1 MSRLFLLLVLV
12 LIAVI
17 SYRLFQT
24 KAKNMNKQELF
35 KLFAMVLL
43 IAVAILA
50 LTGRLHWI
58 TVVLAA
64 LVPLLRNAIPAL
76 VRLFPLFQHLHKT
89 TQANRNSNPGQTST
103 VNTAYLALHLN
114 HDSGELSGE
123 VLQGLYAGKQ
133 LADLDQQQLQELL
146 EFYHTQDGESAQLL
160 QAYISKRFGQQSNQQ
175 SNSQQDHQQR
185 SRSSHSG
192 DISHEEAL
200 AILGLS
206 EPYTKD
212 DVIKAHRKLM
222 QKLHPDRGG
231 NDYLAAKVN
240 RAKDVLLKSL

>member
-1 MSRLFLLLVLV
+1 MPKLFLLLVLI

-17 SYRLFQT
+17 GYRLF
-24 KAKNMNKQELF
+24 KANAKNMNKQEMF
-35 KLFAMVLL
+35 KLAAMVLI

-58 TVVLAA
+58 ALLFAA
-64 LVPLLRNAIPAL
+64 LVPLLRNAIPLL

-89 TQANRNSNPGQTST
+89 KQANRNSSEGQTST
-103 VNTAYLALHLN
+103 VNTAYLALHLD
-114 HDSGELSGE
+114 HDSGELRGE
-123 VLQGLYAGKQ
+123 VLTGLYAGQQ
-133 LADLDQQQLQELL
+133 LADLDEAQLRELL
-146 EFYHTQDGESAQLL
+146 EYYHDKDGESAQLL
-160 QAYISKRFGQQSNQQ
+160 QAYLNKRFGERKYTESGEQ
-175 SNSQQDHQQR
+175 QQR
-185 SRSSHSG
+185 RNSTPHSS
-192 DISHEEAL
+192 DISREEAL

-212 DVIKAHRKLM
+212 DVIKAHRRLM

-240 RAKDVLLKSL
+240 RAKDLLLK